1 LPVILWDEGLHT
13 FSSAKFH
20 HGKEVAES
28 DGKYY
33 AINHHDGKV
42 YRTDAGTITE
52 NEETGFPSDS
62 KFIKTVVSIL
72 IAALLM
78 VLLFSS

>member
-1 LPVILWDEGLHT
+1 MECSLPVILWDEGLHT

-28 DGKYY
+28 DGNY

-42 YRTDAGTITE
+42 
-52 NEETGFPSDS
+52 
-62 KFIKTVVSIL
+62 
-72 IAALLM
+72 
-78 VLLFSS
+78 

>member
-1 LPVILWDEGLHT
+1 MECSLPVILWDEGLHT

-42 YRTDAGTITE
+42 YGTDATGTITQRMKKQVFLQ
-52 NEETGFPSDS
+52 TFVPSIFQLQ
-62 KFIKTVVSIL
+62 KL
-72 IAALLM
+72 
-78 VLLFSS
+78 